1 METSSFSE
9 AELIEIYFR
18 TSFDYD
24 KLRYTTLDYRGA
36 PVATREQVDELS
48 VQLIKSLNNLQLIYG
63 GVSAIGIAIGFLML
77 NTGTISLKNTTTM
90 LRVSLIENMI
100 CAFGIWCLGY
110 RISMDSIGGLIG
122 TGLDF
127 EFFNTVDDQ
136 HAIHYIVLFACAQFT
151 SAITTGALAERT
163 YVDTQI
169 AFKVMLNVL
178 IFPIIASW
186 VWGGGWLSKYGYQDF
201 GGSGFHIVGG
211 TCGLVG
217 ANFLGPRLGLFNES
231 LPIAENKIREK
242 MERLEHNI

>member
-1 METSSFSE
+1 
-9 AELIEIYFR
+9 
-18 TSFDYD
+18 
-24 KLRYTTLDYRGA
+24 
-36 PVATREQVDELS
+36 
-48 VQLIKSLNNLQLIYG
+48 
-63 GVSAIGIAIGFLML
+63 ML
-77 NTGTISLKNTTTM
+77 NTGTISYKNTTTM

-100 CAFGIWCLGY
+100 CALGIWCLGY

-127 EFFNTVDDQ
+127 DIFNTVDKE

-186 VWGGGWLSKYGYQDF
+186 VWGGGWLSKIGYQDF

-217 ANFLGPRLGLFNES
+217 ASFLGPRLGLFNDS
-231 LPIAENKIREK
+231 LPI
-242 MERLEHNI
+242 

>member
-1 METSSFSE
+1 VVT
-9 AELIEIYFR
+9 IQ
-18 TSFDYD
+18 
-24 KLRYTTLDYRGA
+24 
-36 PVATREQVDELS
+36 QVDLL
-48 VQLIKSLNNLQLIYG
+48 VVNLVDSLNNLQLIYG

-77 NTGTISLKNTTTM
+77 NTGTISQKNTKTM

-100 CAFGIWCLGY
+100 CAFGMWVLGY
-110 RISMDSIGGLIG
+110 RIAMDSIGGLIG

-127 EFFNTVDDQ
+127 DFFHSVSDESCNKF
-136 HAIHYIVLFACAQFT
+136 IILFACAQFT

-178 IFPIIASW
+178 IFPIVSSW
-186 VWGGGWLSKYGYQDF
+186 VWGGGWLAKWGYQDF

-217 ANFLGPRLGLFNES
+217 AFFLGPRLGLFQDS
-231 LPIAENKIREK
+231 LP
-242 MERLEHNI
+242 L